1 MVLASLAALERTHRR
16 HDKVVAE
23 LLDAARRFAAGRPD
37 DGDLARVHDAVAY
50 FERTVTRHFVDEDG
64 SVFPRLSTRRPEL
77 AAALAKLSAEHPT
90 QITLQAEVA
99 SAAHELDGQ
108 ARPSAG
114 KTLLDAATKLAEVHH
129 AHVGRED
136 EIFATAHEAL
146 TDEDDREIVAEMEM
160 RRDRKD
166 HDGRAR
172 APIDRAAPAKPPRRA
187 TGATTKLTTKR
198 ASVAGRSSAKRA
210 ASKTAATAS
219 AKRAAS
225 EQAST
230 ARNAAKPAAA
240 ASKPTATASKP
251 TATAS
256 KPAVSAASKPA
267 VSTASKPAMSA
278 ASKPAV
284 SAASKP
290 AMSAASKPAMAA
302 ASKPAKFTASK
313 PAASKFASKPAKGA
327 AAKPRD
333 KR

>member
-1 MVLASLAALERTHRR
+1 MELASLAALERTHRR
-16 HDKVVAE
+16 HDEVVAE

-77 AAALAKLSAEHPT
+77 AAALAELSAEHPT

-99 SAAHELDGQ
+99 SAAHELDGL

-114 KTLLDAATKLAEVHH
+114 KTLLNAATKLANVHH

-146 TDEDDREIVAEMEM
+146 TAQDDREIVAEMEM

-166 HDGRAR
+166 HDGRAG
-172 APIDRAAPAKPPRRA
+172 APSAPSVAAKPRRRAA
-187 TGATTKLTTKR
+187 GATTKLTTKR

-210 ASKTAATAS
+210 ARKIAATTS

-225 EQAST
+225 
-230 ARNAAKPAAA
+230 KP
-240 ASKPTATASKP
+240 KP
-251 TATAS
+251 
-256 KPAVSAASKPA
+256 
-267 VSTASKPAMSA
+267 
-278 ASKPAV
+278 
-284 SAASKP
+284 
-290 AMSAASKPAMAA
+290 
-302 ASKPAKFTASK
+302 KPAKLGSSK
-313 PAASKFASKPAKGA
+313 SARKPAKRPT
-327 AAKPRD
+327 AKPRT
-333 KR
+333 RR